1 MLPNSFVSSVV
12 NERTQVDENLYFR
25 SIDKSNAAPARR
37 DQTHG
42 VASTSGQVAA
52 PPQLQQIGEEEPPR
66 AEEEPSKR
74 EMPKQPPYLFHNA
87 QSLES
92 LTRKHN
98 VSRLDIV

>member
-1 MLPNSFVSSVV
+1 M
-12 NERTQVDENLYFR
+12 YFR
-25 SIDKSNAAPARR
+25 SIDKSDAAPARR

-42 VASTSGQVAA
+42 ITPASGQVAA
-52 PPQLQQIGEEEPPR
+52 PPQVLQIGEEEPPR
-66 AEEEPSKR
+66 ASDEDKKDEGPSKR

-98 VSRLDIV
+98 VSR